1 MYLIKRNHNM
11 RLIIVSA
18 FLLAALPS
26 IAMAQ
31 GRGRALGHDKSWKCT
46 VFVNCHDARD
56 GRLDG
61 RGPLSDRAGFR
72 NGVFGSR
79 SRHARSRNF
88 DNEDRFRERRL
99 RMRNRDFHNDE
110 FFRQHRLSN
119 SDREFRQNDLF
130 RGRGRGRSGR

>member
-1 MYLIKRNHNM
+1 MHLIKRNRNII
-11 RLIIVSA
+11 LIMVNA
-18 FLLAALPS
+18 FLLGALPT

-31 GRGRALGHDKSWKCT
+31 GRGRALGHDKSWKCR

-61 RGPLSDRAGFR
+61 RGPLGNRVDFR

-79 SRHARSRNF
+79 RAHERFRNM

-99 RMRNRDFHNDE
+99 RMRNRDFDNDE
-110 FFRQHRLSN
+110 FFRHDRLRGR
-119 SDREFRQNDLF
+119 DRDFRNNDLL